1 MADNTPTNGG
11 SKLPTANDS
20 LINRFFLSPQEKMKK
35 ENGKKIIQQFYRQQ
49 TASNDALNYFR
60 GRNSRW
66 IQLLMWAKGS
76 QNMQEFID
84 YSNVSDGNKA
94 WSNIDP
100 TQQRIA
106 PKFVGTLVESMAK
119 TLNYTSVNAIDD
131 YSMKEKEDRFFEA
144 LYRMHEV
151 ETINE
156 LQQQSGVQLEP
167 VDAFIPDDEIS
178 ARIHFEIEDKLPK
191 EIRFEKM
198 IARVKDCIAFDRIM
212 NRKTLYD
219 FITVN
224 CGATKIEK
232 LGSKEYMIR
241 RCIPTNLVYNF
252 FMNDRGEHEI
262 TMIGEFYNLKVKDF
276 RAKFGKSESNHEG
289 LTEKEIFELAKQ
301 SSFKNVGTFNYMW
314 SDNWALLTF
323 NQTRP
328 YDDCSILVLDAEI
341 NCGEDI
347 YYVEKTDSYGRV
359 DIQQKKSIPYTQ
371 VKKDG
376 TIVNQ
381 EKPENVSINKRQK
394 NTWMRGVYAPYGDKM
409 LYWGAPDL
417 IITPY
422 TNVAKPLSSYSINIP
437 NNDGDYVPSLFE
449 RAMEPLREYSI
460 TKLKRKQLI
469 AQLRPSGY
477 RIDIETARNIDLGNG
492 DSIAWEEVVRIYN
505 QTGIEI
511 WSSRGV
517 DPLRSEAPPISNTAA
532 DTAVQKI
539 AELTNILI
547 GIVQEIRDLLG
558 VPQYRDGSDVGDRT
572 SGVLQEQQMSASYN
586 VTDYIQNANNQLWEE
601 SFYKLCLLHWNDIV
615 KEEPESKDDML
626 NTRFNVSIKT
636 KSTEYQN
643 QILERDI
650 DRYSQMP
657 DAQGN
662 PSLTPLDIQ
671 YLREIDNNRL
681 ARWYMAKTWKENR
694 KNAMLDSARLQEQN
708 AQVQMKSQQAAAE
721 SQAQLDQKKLL
732 AEKDLEE
739 FKAIK
744 QKEITLL
751 TGLMT
756 SIGKGVIDPQVIMP
770 AIQQLVPNIQIP
782 LIQEN
787 KQMANAMAIQEQQ
800 EIMQAEQQMNGGE
813 IVDEEMIEEDTN
825 IQ

>member
-1 MADNTPTNGG
+1 
-11 SKLPTANDS
+11 
-20 LINRFFLSPQEKMKK
+20 MKK
-35 ENGKKIIQQFYRQQ
+35 ENGKKIIQQFYKQQ

-276 RAKFGKSESNHEG
+276 RAKFGKSESNPEG

-694 KNAMLDSARLQEQN
+694 KNAMLDSERLQEQN

-721 SQAQLDQKKLL
+721 SQAQLDQQKLL

-813 IVDEEMIEEDTN
+813 MVDEEMIEEDTN

>member
-224 CGATKIEK
+224 CGTTKIEK

-276 RAKFGKSESNHEG
+276 RAKFGKSESNPEG

-721 SQAQLDQKKLL
+721 SQAQLDQQKLL

>member
-224 CGATKIEK
+224 CGANKIEK

-276 RAKFGKSESNHEG
+276 RAKFGKSESNPEG

-694 KNAMLDSARLQEQN
+694 KNAMLDSERLQEQN

-721 SQAQLDQKKLL
+721 SQAQLDQQKLL

-813 IVDEEMIEEDTN
+813 MVDEEMIEEDTN

>member
-1 MADNTPTNGG
+1 
-11 SKLPTANDS
+11 
-20 LINRFFLSPQEKMKK
+20 
-35 ENGKKIIQQFYRQQ
+35 
-49 TASNDALNYFR
+49 
-60 GRNSRW
+60 
-66 IQLLMWAKGS
+66 
-76 QNMQEFID
+76 
-84 YSNVSDGNKA
+84 
-94 WSNIDP
+94 
-100 TQQRIA
+100 
-106 PKFVGTLVESMAK
+106 
-119 TLNYTSVNAIDD
+119 
-131 YSMKEKEDRFFEA
+131 
-144 LYRMHEV
+144 
-151 ETINE
+151 
-156 LQQQSGVQLEP
+156 
-167 VDAFIPDDEIS
+167 
-178 ARIHFEIEDKLPK
+178 
-191 EIRFEKM
+191 
-198 IARVKDCIAFDRIM
+198 
-212 NRKTLYD
+212 
-219 FITVN
+219 
-224 CGATKIEK
+224 
-232 LGSKEYMIR
+232 
-241 RCIPTNLVYNF
+241 
-252 FMNDRGEHEI
+252 
-262 TMIGEFYNLKVKDF
+262 
-276 RAKFGKSESNHEG
+276 
-289 LTEKEIFELAKQ
+289 
-301 SSFKNVGTFNYMW
+301 
-314 SDNWALLTF
+314 
-323 NQTRP
+323 
-328 YDDCSILVLDAEI
+328 
-341 NCGEDI
+341 
-347 YYVEKTDSYGRV
+347 
-359 DIQQKKSIPYTQ
+359 
-371 VKKDG
+371 
-376 TIVNQ
+376 
-381 EKPENVSINKRQK
+381 
-394 NTWMRGVYAPYGDKM
+394 MRGVYAPYGDKM

-694 KNAMLDSARLQEQN
+694 KNAMLDSERLQEQN

-721 SQAQLDQKKLL
+721 SQAQLDQQKLL

-813 IVDEEMIEEDTN
+813 MVDEEMIEEDTN

>member
-276 RAKFGKSESNHEG
+276 RAKFGKSESNPEG

-694 KNAMLDSARLQEQN
+694 KNAMLDSERLQEQN

-721 SQAQLDQKKLL
+721 SQAQLDQQKLL

-813 IVDEEMIEEDTN
+813 MVDEEMIEEDTN

>member
-151 ETINE
+151 ETIND

-276 RAKFGKSESNHEG
+276 RAKFGKSESNPEG

-460 TKLKRKQLI
+460 TKLKRKQHI

>member
-11 SKLPTANDS
+11 SKLPTANDA

-35 ENGKKIIQQFYRQQ
+35 ENGRKIIQQFYRQQ

-119 TLNYTSVNAIDD
+119 TQNYTSVNAIDD
-131 YSMKEKEDRFFEA
+131 YSMQEKEDRFFEA

-151 ETINE
+151 ETIDQ
-156 LQQQSGVQLEP
+156 LQQESGVQLEP
-167 VDAFIPDDEIS
+167 VGAFIPDDEIS

-198 IARVKDCIAFDRIM
+198 IARVKDSISFDRVA
-212 NRKTLYD
+212 NRKTIYD
-219 FITVN
+219 LITLN

-232 LGSKEYMIR
+232 LGSKEYTIR
-241 RCIPTNLVYNF
+241 RCVPTNLVYNF
-252 FMNDRGEHEI
+252 FMNDKGEHEV

-276 RAKFGKSESNHEG
+276 RSKFGKSETRPEG

-341 NCGEDI
+341 NCGEDV
-347 YYVEKTDSYGRV
+347 YYVEKKDNYGRV

-381 EKPENVSINKRQK
+381 EKPDNVSINKRNR

-437 NNDGDYVPSLFE
+437 NNDGDYIPSLFE

-460 TKLKRKQLI
+460 TKLKRKQII

-539 AELTNILI
+539 VELTNVLI

-601 SFYKLCLLHWNDIV
+601 TFYKLCLLHWNDVV

-694 KNAMLDSARLQEQN
+694 KNAMLDSARLQQQN
-708 AQVQMKSQQAAAE
+708 AEVQMQSQQAAAQ
-721 SQAQLDQKKLL
+721 SQAQLDMQKLL

-739 FKAIK
+739 FKSIK
-744 QKEITLL
+744 EKEIALL
-751 TGLMT
+751 NGLMT

-787 KQMANAMAIQEQQ
+787 KQMANAMAIQEQE
-800 EIMQAEQQMNGGE
+800 EIMEAEQQMNGSE
-813 IVDEEMIEEDTN
+813 VQEEMVEP
-825 IQ
+825 Q

>member
-1 MADNTPTNGG
+1 MADNTPTNGS

-276 RAKFGKSESNHEG
+276 RAKFGKSESNPEG

-694 KNAMLDSARLQEQN
+694 KNAMLDSERLQEQN

-721 SQAQLDQKKLL
+721 SQAQLDQQKLL

-813 IVDEEMIEEDTN
+813 MVDEEMIEEDTN

>member
-151 ETINE
+151 ETIND

-276 RAKFGKSESNHEG
+276 RAKFGKSESNPEG

-721 SQAQLDQKKLL
+721 SQAQLDQQKLL

>member
-35 ENGKKIIQQFYRQQ
+35 ENRKKIIQQFYRQQ

-276 RAKFGKSESNHEG
+276 RAKFGKSESNPEG

-694 KNAMLDSARLQEQN
+694 KNAMLDSERLQEQN

-721 SQAQLDQKKLL
+721 SQAQLDQQKLL

-813 IVDEEMIEEDTN
+813 MVDEEMIEEDTN

>member
-11 SKLPTANDS
+11 SNLPTANNA
-20 LINRFFLSPQEKMKK
+20 LINRFFLSPQEKQKK

-119 TLNYTSVNAIDD
+119 TQNYTSVNAIDD
-131 YSMKEKEDRFFEA
+131 YSMQEKEDRFFEA
-144 LYRMHEV
+144 LFRMHEV

-167 VDAFIPDDEIS
+167 EGAFIPDDEIA

-198 IARVKDCIAFDRIM
+198 IARVKDSISFDRVT

-219 FITVN
+219 LVTLN

-232 LGSKEYMIR
+232 CGNREYTIR
-241 RCIPTNLVYNF
+241 RCVPTNLVYNF
-252 FMNDRGEHEI
+252 FMNDKGDHEV

-276 RAKFGKSESNHEG
+276 RSKFGKSESNPEG
-289 LTEKEIFELAKQ
+289 LSEKEIFELAKQ

-341 NCGEDI
+341 NCGEDV
-347 YYVEKTDSYGRV
+347 YYVEKKDAYGRIN
-359 DIQQKKSIPYTQ
+359 IQQKNSIPYEQ

-376 TIVNQ
+376 TIVKQ
-381 EKPENVSINKRQK
+381 EKPDNVSINKRQR

-437 NNDGDYVPSLFE
+437 NNDGDYIPSLFE

-477 RIDIETARNIDLGNG
+477 RIDIETARNIDLGHG

-517 DPLRSEAPPISNTAA
+517 DPLRQEAPPISNTAA

-572 SGVLQEQQMSASYN
+572 SGVLQEQQVSASYN

-601 SFYKLCLLHWNDIV
+601 TFYKICLLHWNDIV

-643 QILERDI
+643 QLLERDI

-694 KNAMLDSARLQEQN
+694 KNALLDSARLQQQN
-708 AQVQMKSQQAAAE
+708 AEVQMQSQQAAAQ
-721 SQAQLDQKKLL
+721 SQAQLDQQKLA

-744 QKEITLL
+744 GKELSLL
-751 TGLMT
+751 NGLMT
-756 SIGKGVIDPQVIMP
+756 AIGKGVIDPQVIMP

-787 KQMANAMAIQEQQ
+787 KQMQDAVIAQAQQ
-800 EIMQAEQQMNGGE
+800 EMIAENGGGQP
-813 IVDEEMIEEDTN
+813 MIEEEMVEEN
-825 IQ
+825 INQPQ

>member
-1 MADNTPTNGG
+1 
-11 SKLPTANDS
+11 
-20 LINRFFLSPQEKMKK
+20 
-35 ENGKKIIQQFYRQQ
+35 
-49 TASNDALNYFR
+49 
-60 GRNSRW
+60 
-66 IQLLMWAKGS
+66 
-76 QNMQEFID
+76 
-84 YSNVSDGNKA
+84 
-94 WSNIDP
+94 
-100 TQQRIA
+100 
-106 PKFVGTLVESMAK
+106 
-119 TLNYTSVNAIDD
+119 
-131 YSMKEKEDRFFEA
+131 
-144 LYRMHEV
+144 
-151 ETINE
+151 
-156 LQQQSGVQLEP
+156 VQLEP

-276 RAKFGKSESNHEG
+276 RAKFGKSESNPEG

-394 NTWMRGVYAPYGDKM
+394 NTWMRVVYAPYGDKM

-694 KNAMLDSARLQEQN
+694 KNAMLDSERLQEQN

-721 SQAQLDQKKLL
+721 SQAQLDQQKLL

-813 IVDEEMIEEDTN
+813 MVDEEMIEEDTN